1 MRKLVLE
8 AHETKFLMGLFISFL
23 MLFLIIFISILLQLA
38 GSEASRKAFLG
49 VLVYLAFAAVVIAL
63 LLFSLKRLR
72 ERARKAT
79 LLAKESILEEN
90 RLLFP
95 LELEFEYGRVELFNH
110 PERRRLIKD
119 FKALEKKRT
128 SIFEFPN
135 KEFKFIGTYE
145 EGFASFPAIRILT
158 KPYEGTMVLFMT
170 NKGTVRAKRVLT
182 LSPSEGNIAVVIE
195 GQERD
200 LTGRFYLPS
209 EQRKKVK
216 IFLSSPENPAIN
228 IKIGDSSLQ
237 EFTYSMLPDE
247 KMVVFA
253 SYGSLS
259 IGNLLRTLNYSKVA
273 LGHGEFLL
281 RFKLSK
287 PRRKE
292 VASYKFRVELEGEEG
307 YGIN

>member
-158 KPYEGTMVLFMT
+158 KPYEGQKSSHTFTFRGQHCRCDRRTRTGPYRKVLSTF
-170 NKGTVRAKRVLT
+170 RAEK
-182 LSPSEGNIAVVIE
+182 E
-195 GQERD
+195 GQD
-200 LTGRFYLPS
+200 IPKF
-209 EQRKKVK
+209 
-216 IFLSSPENPAIN
+216 
-228 IKIGDSSLQ
+228 
-237 EFTYSMLPDE
+237 
-247 KMVVFA
+247 
-253 SYGSLS
+253 
-259 IGNLLRTLNYSKVA
+259 
-273 LGHGEFLL
+273 
-281 RFKLSK
+281 
-287 PRRKE
+287 PRE
-292 VASYKFRVELEGEEG
+292 SCD
-307 YGIN
+307 